1 MDVQAAETVDLGGLA
16 RQQQVGSVD
25 CASRS
30 PGRRCGRRRRA
41 GRDRR
46 SGRRPCRQPARS
58 ADAEAKVPP
67 LRMEIVKRSVDMKG
81 FVVSAAPL
89 GCRAPFLLVR
99 TQPASRQ
106 GLRKPYRNPGHLRYP
121 RLHSAGPQ
129 AARQGVGPDDGGLQS
144 IVKRP
149 SPERPATT
157 GTRRLRPFARLKSSG
172 KVRPTA
178 DPRRLRQ
185 QCRPIPKSCEKNI
198 AARHWAITVVVAQDS
213 RIASKRNRVTHSPLC
228 SVFSRGL
235 APKPSFPCAA
245 HRLSWVLAV
254 IF

>member
-67 LRMEIVKRSVDMKG
+67 LRMEIVKRSDDMKG

-149 SPERPATT
+149 SPERQATT
-157 GTRRLRPFARLKSSG
+157 GTRRKQSFRPCRWAGRISLRPWFDAVWPKTVGQASTALFMSNVGPGIRFDAR
-172 KVRPTA
+172 
-178 DPRRLRQ
+178 PRVWPGLL
-185 QCRPIPKSCEKNI
+185 
-198 AARHWAITVVVAQDS
+198 
-213 RIASKRNRVTHSPLC
+213 SPLT
-228 SVFSRGL
+228 STDE
-235 APKPSFPCAA
+235 P
-245 HRLSWVLAV
+245 
-254 IF
+254 

>member
-67 LRMEIVKRSVDMKG
+67 LRMEIVKRSDDMKG

-144 IVKRP
+144 ILKRP

-157 GTRRLRPFARLKSSG
+157 GTRRKRPFSG
-172 KVRPTA
+172 RAEPGERRSITVIRRRYADRPIDNLWWA
-178 DPRRLRQ
+178 PRR
-185 QCRPIPKSCEKNI
+185 
-198 AARHWAITVVVAQDS
+198 S
-213 RIASKRNRVTHSPLC
+213 RYDLAGR
-228 SVFSRGL
+228 SVFDEVRE
-235 APKPSFPCAA
+235 
-245 HRLSWVLAV
+245 
-254 IF
+254 

>member
-67 LRMEIVKRSVDMKG
+67 LRMEIVKRSDDMKG

-172 KVRPTA
+172 KVRPFA
-178 DPRRLRQ
+178 AIQLVAGCGLQR
-185 QCRPIPKSCEKNI
+185 KS
-198 AARHWAITVVVAQDS
+198 S
-213 RIASKRNRVTHSPLC
+213 
-228 SVFSRGL
+228 SVL
-235 APKPSFPCAA
+235 P
-245 HRLSWVLAV
+245 
-254 IF
+254 

>member
-1 MDVQAAETVDLGGLA
+1 VDVQAAETVDLGGLA
-16 RQQQVGSVD
+16 QQQQVGSVD

-67 LRMEIVKRSVDMKG
+67 LRMEIVRRSDDMKG

-149 SPERPATT
+149 SPERPART
-157 GTRRLRPFARLKSSG
+157 GTRRLRTLPPSPRNGEIRPLRAIPGPRPWMLGPARERTFVPDFRTCQLPAHASPSSSAFASFRSAVS
-172 KVRPTA
+172 
-178 DPRRLRQ
+178 
-185 QCRPIPKSCEKNI
+185 
-198 AARHWAITVVVAQDS
+198 
-213 RIASKRNRVTHSPLC
+213 
-228 SVFSRGL
+228 
-235 APKPSFPCAA
+235 KPSVNQP
-245 HRLSWVLAV
+245 
-254 IF
+254 